1 MMPSLVS
8 LDLETTGFDSKKDA
22 IIEIGAVKFNGSRI
36 ESEFQALINPNRPIP
51 AEVIQLTGINNE
63 MVRNAPPLTAVLQ
76 DLVDFVGD
84 SPIVGHNVQFDLSF
98 LHQAKVL
105 QYSQA
110 VDTYEMA
117 AVLMPLAT
125 RYNLA
130 GLCQQLSIPLFN
142 AHRALDDSKMTHLL
156 FLRLYDLALEIP
168 VDLLAEL
175 LRLAEPVEWDGY
187 WIFQQ
192 ILKARTRQQPIQAR
206 QIRKEQNFQGLFAG
220 EELLAPQLKPNPE
233 ILPLNA
239 DEVSSILEPGGE
251 FSNYFENYEYRT
263 QQVEMMKNIAMAF
276 SDGYHLLVE
285 AGTGTGKSFAYL
297 IPAALWALQNNQR
310 VVVSTNTIA
319 LQDQLMQKDLPDL
332 RAALGLDFRA
342 SVLKGR
348 SNYLC
353 PRRLE
358 ALRYRGPIN
367 KEEMRVLGKVL
378 VWLEQGGD
386 GDKGRLNL
394 NSPLEREIWYKLSAN
409 DENCNAEVCLS
420 RMGGICPFYQ
430 ARQQAQSAHL
440 IVVNHALLLSDVV
453 TGSRVLPQYDYLIV
467 DEGHHLE
474 SASTSTLSFRLTQ
487 NDLIRLMRELG
498 SVSTGILSRI
508 LTSLKSTAKPSD
520 FASAHQVSQRITD
533 LVFRLE
539 QDLQNVF
546 QSIEEFLESE
556 RDFKPVGMYGQQTR
570 IVPATRTVPAWSNVE
585 ILFDTAQETMN
596 LTLKLVKEFHRD
608 LSDYL
613 DNGHEDLEESIGSL
627 STNLQRFS
635 EAAIRLNEL
644 FLQPDEN
651 YIYWIEKQANESRL
665 ILNIAPLHIG
675 NLMEKYLWHEKSS
688 IVLTSAT
695 LTTHGEFDYLRG
707 RLNADEADELMV
719 GSPFDFENSAM
730 LYLPTDM
737 PEPSQGQAYQRA
749 VEQTLISLSKATGGR
764 LLALFT
770 SYAQLKKTSQRIGP
784 ILSEADIQVFEQG
797 EGASA
802 NTLLETFRDTD
813 RAVLL
818 GTRAFWEG
826 VDIPGDSL
834 SVLVIVKLPFAVPS
848 DPIVAARSETFD
860 DSFSEYS
867 IPEAILTFRQGFGR
881 LIRTQFDR
889 GVVVVLDRRVSSKRY
904 GRLFIES
911 LPTCQ
916 TVMGALHDLPHKA
929 ASWLN
934 L

>member
-175 LRLAEPVEWDGY
+175 IRLAEPVEWDGY

-192 ILKARTRQQPIQAR
+192 ILKARTREQPIQAR

-239 DEVSSILEPGGE
+239 DDVSSILEPGGE

-263 QQVEMMKNIAMAF
+263 QQVEMLKNIAMAF

-332 RAALGLDFRA
+332 KAALGLDFRA
-342 SVLKGR
+342 TVLKGR

-498 SVSTGILSRI
+498 SVSTGILSRT

-520 FASAHQVSQRITD
+520 FATAHQVSQRITD

-546 QSIEEFLESE
+546 QSLEEFLESE
-556 RDFKPVGMYGQQTR
+556 RDFKPVGMYGQQAR

>member
-22 IIEIGAVKFNGSRI
+22 IIEIGAVKFNGSRV
-36 ESEFQALINPNRPIP
+36 EAEFQALINPNRPIP
-51 AEVIQLTGINNE
+51 PEIIQLTGINND

-84 SPIVGHNVQFDLSF
+84 CPIVGHNVQFDLGF
-98 LHQAKVL
+98 LHQADVL
-105 QYSQA
+105 KYSQA

-117 AVLMPLAT
+117 GVLMPLAT
-125 RYNLA
+125 RYNLG
-130 GLCQQLSIPLFN
+130 GLCQQLGIPLFN

-168 VDLLAEL
+168 IDLLAEIV
-175 LRLAEPVEWDGY
+175 RLAEPIEWDGF

-192 ILKARTRQQPIQAR
+192 ILKARTRQQPIQPR
-206 QIRKEQNFQGLFAG
+206 RNQKEHGFPGLFAG

-233 ILPLNA
+233 ILPLNE
-239 DEVSSILEPGGE
+239 DVVSSILEPGGE
-251 FSNYFENYEYRT
+251 FSNYFENYEYRI
-263 QQVEMMKNIAMAF
+263 QQVEMLKNIVKAF

-297 IPAALWALQNNQR
+297 IPAVLWALQNNQR
-310 VVVSTNTIA
+310 VIVSTNTIA
-319 LQDQLMQKDLPDL
+319 LQDRLMQKDLPDL

-342 SVLKGR
+342 TVLKGR

-394 NSPLEREIWYKLSAN
+394 NSPMEREIWSKLSAN

-440 IVVNHALLLSDVV
+440 VVVNHALLLSDVV

-487 NDLIRLMRELG
+487 NDLIRMMRELG
-498 SVSTGILSRI
+498 SVSSGILSRI
-508 LTSLKSTAKPSD
+508 LTALKLAAKPSD

-556 RDFKPVGMYGQQTR
+556 RDFQPVGMYGQQAR
-570 IVPATRTVPAWSNVE
+570 IVPATRTVPSWSNVE

-596 LTLKLVKEFHRD
+596 LTLK
-608 LSDYL
+608 
-613 DNGHEDLEESIGSL
+613 I
-627 STNLQRFS
+627 T
-635 EAAIRLNEL
+635 
-644 FLQPDEN
+644 
-651 YIYWIEKQANESRL
+651 
-665 ILNIAPLHIG
+665 
-675 NLMEKYLWHEKSS
+675 
-688 IVLTSAT
+688 
-695 LTTHGEFDYLRG
+695 
-707 RLNADEADELMV
+707 
-719 GSPFDFENSAM
+719 
-730 LYLPTDM
+730 
-737 PEPSQGQAYQRA
+737 
-749 VEQTLISLSKATGGR
+749 
-764 LLALFT
+764 
-770 SYAQLKKTSQRIGP
+770 
-784 ILSEADIQVFEQG
+784 
-797 EGASA
+797 
-802 NTLLETFRDTD
+802 
-813 RAVLL
+813 
-818 GTRAFWEG
+818 
-826 VDIPGDSL
+826 
-834 SVLVIVKLPFAVPS
+834 
-848 DPIVAARSETFD
+848 
-860 DSFSEYS
+860 
-867 IPEAILTFRQGFGR
+867 
-881 LIRTQFDR
+881 
-889 GVVVVLDRRVSSKRY
+889 
-904 GRLFIES
+904 
-911 LPTCQ
+911 
-916 TVMGALHDLPHKA
+916 
-929 ASWLN
+929 
-934 L
+934 